1 MDLLLKKSDHVIIK
15 LQERVFEI
23 IYNDF
28 NSRFSET
35 LEISNESTTH
45 IRNIKA
51 LMTEISKCL
60 NNLSFQIM
68 NNIFKSK
75 KIITL

>member
-51 LMTEISKCL
+51 LMIEISKCL